1 MADDTGTDRLAE
13 RLQLRANYV
22 ERPTRSWPH
31 PNESVGDLRAA
42 AALCEVADRLEAAL
56 RSVLDPIEDPEV
68 GYRIARRAL
77 SEAQA
82 WRGAEAKMTNDGTL
96 PDRLRNMVRN
106 PNAIGTHSAVCWQW
120 HDDCALLLAA
130 DRVAERD
137 VERAARERAETE
149 ARQLREQL
157 DAAQL
162 RSIEARNPGIDMDEV
177 RAFRAGAAVAEGA
190 EDRGQTDG

>member
-1 MADDTGTDRLAE
+1 VADDTGTDRLAE

-106 PNAIGTHSAVCWQW
+106 PNAIGTHSAACWQW

-137 VERAARERAETE
+137 ADVSAGAVARTVAMSHIAAERDAERAARERAETE
-149 ARQLREQL
+149 ARQLREGVCDRRL
-157 DAAQL
+157 CCDGL
-162 RSIEARNPGIDMDEV
+162 RPES
-177 RAFRAGAAVAEGA
+177 
-190 EDRGQTDG
+190 

>member
-1 MADDTGTDRLAE
+1 MNDDTGTDRLAE

-82 WRGAEAKMTNDGTL
+82 WRDTQNQENEHG
-96 PDRLRNMVRN
+96 
-106 PNAIGTHSAVCWQW
+106 
-120 HDDCALLLAA
+120 
-130 DRVAERD
+130 
-137 VERAARERAETE
+137 
-149 ARQLREQL
+149 
-157 DAAQL
+157 
-162 RSIEARNPGIDMDEV
+162 
-177 RAFRAGAAVAEGA
+177 
-190 EDRGQTDG
+190 